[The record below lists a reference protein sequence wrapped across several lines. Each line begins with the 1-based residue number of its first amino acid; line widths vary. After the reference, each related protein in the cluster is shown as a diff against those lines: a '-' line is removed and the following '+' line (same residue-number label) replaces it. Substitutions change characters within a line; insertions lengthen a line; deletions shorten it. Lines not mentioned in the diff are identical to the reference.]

1 MTLFH
6 VHMILART
14 DEYPEGSNAFGYDL
28 VLPLDAGMNLDPEG
42 WKAHKEACTV
52 RRFTEGQPDEHGLL
66 RHIGRGW
73 IIDYDVTDDED
84 NEPFFKLDRHKI
96 DMGEYLS
103 VTEADGEQRTFRVV
117 TISPL
122 GA

>member
-28 VLPLDAGMNLDPEG
+28 VVPLDANMNLDPEG
-42 WKAHKEACTV
+42 WKTHKEACTV
-52 RRFTEGQPDEHGLL
+52 RRFTRDEADEHGLL

-73 IIDYDVTDDED
+73 IIDYDATTDED
-84 NEPFFKLDRHKI
+84 NEPFFKLDQRKI
-96 DMGEYLS
+96 DIGEYLT

-117 TISPL
+117 TVSPL
-122 GA
+122 AA